1 MSDFLYNKIDFIIMI
16 VLALLVAFIIG
27 FNIIQIVD
35 SKLSSVT
42 INVPPQN
49 YQLPPIY
56 LSVDKESGD
65 FKQIKLNDVV
75 CDKYYN
81 KFKCIFNVNSHKD
94 LIEEIKLIE
103 ESILNKF
110 KNTLYNKHPEFKI
123 NEQFKNG
130 FIKIFQE
137 ISGKSVH
144 NFILKISG
152 VWETQTSYGLTYKF
166 VKINQ

>member
-1 MSDFLYNKIDFIIMI
+1 MFLVKNLNQYNDNHVFFCDSIKNNIMNDGNFIRI
-16 VLALLVAFIIG
+16 LYSTE
-27 FNIIQIVD
+27 NIT
-35 SKLSSVT
+35 L
-42 INVPPQN
+42 NG
-49 YQLPPIY
+49 IY
-56 LSVDKESGD
+56 LL
-65 FKQIKLNDVV
+65 IKLNDVV

-81 KFKCIFNVNSHKD
+81 KFKCVFNVNYHKD
-94 LIEEIKLIE
+94 LIEEIKVIE

-123 NEQFKNG
+123 YEQFKNG

-152 VWETQTSYGLTYKF
+152 VWETQTSYGLTYKLI
-166 VKINQ
+166 KING

>member
-1 MSDFLYNKIDFIIMI
+1 MFLVKNLNQYNDNHVFFCDSIKNNIMNDGNFIRI
-16 VLALLVAFIIG
+16 LYSTN
-27 FNIIQIVD
+27 NIT
-35 SKLSSVT
+35 L
-42 INVPPQN
+42 NG
-49 YQLPPIY
+49 IY
-56 LSVDKESGD
+56 LL
-65 FKQIKLNDVV
+65 IKLNDVV

-81 KFKCIFNVNSHKD
+81 KFKCIFNVNNHKD

-166 VKINQ
+166 IKING